1 MAKKAKKSTAR
12 KPTKKA
18 KVRKGK
24 KAVGNGALL
33 KAAREILPRLKSGS
47 TTLSAER
54 DKLGLK
60 SNGPLRQVLTK
71 LLGGKTAYQKMM
83 KAAQA
88 ARPESRGSGD
98 TAAVDDSDVPHQKG
112 GKGWVQIGTVG
123 KGDNARPIFRDPKG
137 QQWAEARP
145 DEPAEL
151 IIEHKTNGLTPTR
164 LYKLKAA
171 SKAKKQQAGKTKA
184 PTKKAKRSKKAAG
197 KRRKAA

>member
-1 MAKKAKKSTAR
+1 MAKKAKRSTAR
-12 KPTKKA
+12 KPTKKNSTA
-18 KVRKGK
+18 KAPKGK
-24 KAVGNGALL
+24 KAVGNKNGALL

-151 IIEHKTNGLTPTR
+151 IIEHKTNGLRDTR

-171 SKAKKQQAGKTKA
+171 KQGRSRKTPA
-184 PTKKAKRSKKAAG
+184 KKAKRPMKKAA
-197 KRRKAA
+197 